1 MRQNPARPQK
11 GKKMSKLTKKQKKMQ
26 EMLEGF
32 EQPSTA
38 AAAIDK
44 LKEISDALAKFDET
58 VECHMRL
65 GIDVKRADQQI
76 RSTVVLPAGLGKE
89 VRVCVIA
96 KGAKATEAKE
106 AGADE
111 AGAEEVIDKIA
122 GGWFEFDTL
131 IATPDCMGMLGKL
144 GRVLGPKGLMPN
156 PKTGTVTFEVAK
168 AVKDAKAG
176 KVEFRAD
183 KQGMIHVPIG
193 KSKFSAEDLLK
204 NYSTLADAVLRA
216 KPSAAKGTYLKSVF
230 LTTTMG
236 PGIKLDA
243 KNVAAEIKEHV

>member
-1 MRQNPARPQK
+1 MAK
-11 GKKMSKLTKKQKKMQ
+11 TKRQKKIEEIMADFQ
-26 EMLEGF
+26 QPAALADAMTML
-32 EQPSTA
+32 QKVST
-38 AAAIDK
+38 
-44 LKEISDALAKFDET
+44 EVAKFDET

-65 GIDVKRADQQI
+65 GIEVKHADQQV
-76 RSTVVLPAGLGKE
+76 RSTVVLPAGLGKT

-96 KGAKATEAKE
+96 KGAKASEAKE

-111 AGAEEVIDKIA
+111 AGAEEIIEKIEN
-122 GGWFEFDTL
+122 GWFEFDTL
-131 IATPDCMGMLGKL
+131 IATPDAMGMLGKL

-156 PKTGTVTFEVAK
+156 PKTGTVTFDVAK

-193 KSKFSAEDLLK
+193 KVKFANEDLLK
-204 NYSTLADAVLRA
+204 NFATLAEAVIKA

-230 LTTTMG
+230 LTTTLSQSQSLNRLIIN
-236 PGIKLDA
+236 PLPS
-243 KNVAAEIKEHV
+243 V

>member
-1 MRQNPARPQK
+1 MEE
-11 GKKMSKLTKKQKKMQ
+11 L
-26 EMLEGF
+26 LEGF
-32 EQPSTA
+32 QQPASA
-38 AAAIDK
+38 ADAIAK
-44 LKEISDALAKFDET
+44 LKEISEAVAKFDET

-65 GIDVKRADQQI
+65 GIDVKRAEQQI
-76 RSTVVLPAGLGKE
+76 RSTTVLPAGLGKE

-96 KGAKATEAKE
+96 KGPKATEAKE

-111 AGAEEVIDKIA
+111 AGAEEVIEKIS

-156 PKTGTVTFEVAK
+156 PKTGTVTFDVAA

-183 KQGMIHVPIG
+183 KQGMIHCPIG
-193 KSKFSAEDLLK
+193 KVQFANEDLVK
-204 NYSTLADAVLRA
+204 NYGTLVDAVLRA
-216 KPSAAKGTYLKSVF
+216 KPSAAKGTYVKSIY

-236 PGIKLDA
+236 PSIKIDA
-243 KNVAAEIKEHV
+243 KNLQAEVKEIVG